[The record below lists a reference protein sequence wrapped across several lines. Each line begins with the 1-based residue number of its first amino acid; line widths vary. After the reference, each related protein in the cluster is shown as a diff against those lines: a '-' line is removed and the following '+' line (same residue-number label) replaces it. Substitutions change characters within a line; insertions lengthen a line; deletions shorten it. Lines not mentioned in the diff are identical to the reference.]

1 MLLWAAYWKYSRD
14 RATHVEVIMAITRA
28 SEAGKGQNTKMAEKP
43 ESQRKARQEIPPS
56 DVKYQTRF
64 QAVLQQLYSQG
75 RWHYQRPMGSLSV
88 AG

>member
-1 MLLWAAYWKYSRD
+1 
-14 RATHVEVIMAITRA
+14 MAITRA

-75 RWHYQRPMGSLSV
+75 R
-88 AG
+88 